1 MSADVAAQL
10 EEEDLPEID
19 VLGQAFQDDPLAV
32 LRQARAHGP
41 LARSRRGVEV
51 LDYETVSALVSDAR
65 LDSQNAS
72 VYARMGG
79 PASLV
84 EFAEDG
90 LLVAMSGEK
99 HKRIRRVFSAAFRVR
114 HVQSQRPLMRTAAQD
129 LAKAWDSGSCE
140 FVREFSSPFPMHVL
154 CRLLGVPVE
163 DIPLFTAA
171 ATELHLLAAVPL
183 APGFPRIDA
192 ALQTLSEYI
201 TGLVRRRRDEPRDD
215 IVTSLITVQESEGRL
230 TDAELAWNLVN
241 LIFAGQDTT
250 RYQLASV
257 VRAVAQAPG
266 AWERLA
272 TEPELIPAA
281 VEEALRLYPVTRFIV
296 RIPRDDLIIGDLR
309 VRRGRRVILNL
320 LAASRDPS
328 RFERPDEFL
337 LPRPEPHF
345 NIPFG
350 WGMHH
355 CLGATLA
362 EVEME
367 EALRLLIESYQDV
380 RVIGIPAMTPPP
392 GMLYGPE
399 SMLLQFAKKRA

>member
-1 MSADVAAQL
+1 MSADIAARL
-10 EEEDLPEID
+10 EEADLPEID
-19 VLGQAFQDDPLAV
+19 VLGRAFHDDAIAV
-32 LRQARAHGP
+32 LRKARAHGT

-51 LDYETVSALVSDAR
+51 LDYDTVAALVSDGR
-65 LDSQNAS
+65 LDSQDAS

-79 PASLV
+79 PGSLL

-90 LLVAMSGEK
+90 LLVGMSGEK
-99 HKRIRRVFSAAFRVR
+99 HRRIRRVFSAAFRVR
-114 HVQSQRPLMRTAAQD
+114 HVQSQRPLMRTAAQHLVANWGSD
-129 LAKAWDSGSCE
+129 SCE
-140 FVREFSSPFPMHVL
+140 FVRDFSSPFPMHVL
-154 CRLLGVPVE
+154 CRMLGVPVA

-192 ALQTLSEYI
+192 ALSELSEYI
-201 TGLVRRRRDEPRDD
+201 TGLVQRRRDEPRDD

-230 TDAELAWNLVN
+230 TDSELAWNLVN

-272 TEPELIPAA
+272 AEPELIPAA
-281 VEEALRLYPVTRFIV
+281 VEEGLRLYPVTRFIV
-296 RIPRDDLIIGDLR
+296 RIPRDDVTIGELR

-345 NIPFG
+345 NVPFG

-362 EVEME
+362 QVEMA
-367 EALRLLIESYQDV
+367 EALRVLTEGYRDV
-380 RVIGIPAMTPPP
+380 RVAGLPAMTPPA
-392 GMLYGPE
+392 GMLHGPE
-399 SMLLQFAKKRA
+399 TMPLEFAERA

>member
-1 MSADVAAQL
+1 MSADVTARLQ
-10 EEEDLPEID
+10 EEDLPEID
-19 VLGQAFQDDPLAV
+19 VLGQAFHDDALAV
-32 LRQARAHGP
+32 LRKARAQGT

-51 LDYETVSALVSDAR
+51 LDYDTVAALVSDDR
-65 LDSQNAS
+65 LDSQNAG

-79 PASLV
+79 PRSLL

-90 LLVAMSGEK
+90 LLVGMSGEK
-99 HKRIRRVFSAAFRVR
+99 HRRIRRVFSAAFRVR
-114 HVQSQRPLMRTAAQD
+114 HVQSQRPLMREAAAD
-129 LAKAWDSGSCE
+129 LAAAWASDSCE
-140 FVREFSSPFPMHVL
+140 FVRDFSSPFPMHVL

-192 ALQTLSEYI
+192 ALQALSEYI

-230 TDAELAWNLVN
+230 TDSELAWNLVN

-266 AWERLA
+266 AWERLVA
-272 TEPELIPAA
+272 EPELIPAA

-345 NIPFG
+345 SVPFG

-380 RVIGIPAMTPPP
+380 RVIGIPAMTPPA
-392 GMLYGPE
+392 GMLHGPE

>member
-19 VLGQAFQDDPLAV
+19 ILGQAFHDDAIAV
-32 LRQARAHGP
+32 LRKARAHGT
-41 LARSRRGVEV
+41 LARSRRGIEV
-51 LDYETVSALVSDAR
+51 LDYDTVSALVNDDR

-79 PASLV
+79 PSSLL

-99 HKRIRRVFSAAFRVR
+99 HRRIRRVFSAAFRVR
-114 HVQSQRPLMRTAAQD
+114 HVESQRALMRTAARD
-129 LAKAWDSGSCE
+129 LVAAWGSDSCE
-140 FVREFSSPFPMHVL
+140 FVRDFSSPFPMHVL
-154 CRLLGVPVE
+154 CRILGVPVE

-192 ALQTLSEYI
+192 ALRTLSEYI
-201 TGLVRRRRDEPRDD
+201 AGLVRRRRDEPQDD
-215 IVTSLITVQESEGRL
+215 IVTSLVTVQESDGRL
-230 TDAELAWNLVN
+230 TDSELAWNLVN

-257 VRAVAQAPG
+257 VHAVVQAPG
-266 AWERLA
+266 AWDRLA
-272 TEPELIPAA
+272 AEPELIPAA
-281 VEEALRLYPVTRFIV
+281 VGEGLRLQPVTRFIV
-296 RIPRDDLIIGDLR
+296 RIPRDDLILGNLH

-320 LAASRDPS
+320 LAASRDLS
-328 RFERPDEFL
+328 RFEQPDEFL
-337 LPRPEPHF
+337 LPRPEPGF
-345 NIPFG
+345 NLPFG

-362 EVEME
+362 QAEME
-367 EALRLLIESYQDV
+367 EALRVLTERYRDV
-380 RVIGIPAMTPPP
+380 RVIDIPARTPPA
-392 GMLYGPE
+392 GMLHGPE
-399 SMLLQFAKKRA
+399 SMLLEFAERA

>member
-1 MSADVAAQL
+1 MSADVTARLQ
-10 EEEDLPEID
+10 EEDLPEID
-19 VLGQAFQDDPLAV
+19 VLGQAFHDDALAV
-32 LRQARAHGP
+32 LRKARAQGT

-51 LDYETVSALVSDAR
+51 LDYDTVAALVSDDR
-65 LDSQNAS
+65 LDSQNAG

-79 PASLV
+79 PRSLL

-90 LLVAMSGEK
+90 LLVGMSGEK
-99 HKRIRRVFSAAFRVR
+99 HRRIRRVFSAAFRVR
-114 HVQSQRPLMRTAAQD
+114 HVQSQRPLMREAAAD
-129 LAKAWDSGSCE
+129 LAAAWASDSCE
-140 FVREFSSPFPMHVL
+140 FVRDFSSPFPMHVL

-230 TDAELAWNLVN
+230 TDSELAWNLVN

-345 NIPFG
+345 SVPFG

-380 RVIGIPAMTPPP
+380 RVIGIPAMTPPA
-392 GMLYGPE
+392 GMLHGPE

>member
-1 MSADVAAQL
+1 MSAEAAARL

-19 VLGQAFQDDPLAV
+19 VLGRAFQDDAIAV
-32 LRQARAHGP
+32 LRKARADGT
-41 LARSRRGVEV
+41 LARSRRGIEV
-51 LDYETVSALVSDAR
+51 LDYDTVAALVSDGR
-65 LDSQNAS
+65 LDAQDAG

-79 PASLV
+79 PSSLLA
-84 EFAEDG
+84 FAEDG
-90 LLVAMSGEK
+90 LLVAMNGDK
-99 HKRIRRVFSAAFRVR
+99 HRRIRRVFSAAFRVR
-114 HVQSQRPLMRTAAQD
+114 HVQSQRPLMRAAAQD
-129 LAKAWDSGSCE
+129 LAAAWSSDSCE
-140 FVREFSSPFPMHVL
+140 FVRDFSSPFPMHVL
-154 CRLLGVPVE
+154 CRMLGVPVE

-192 ALQTLSEYI
+192 ALRTLSEYI

-215 IVTSLITVQESEGRL
+215 IVSSLITVQQSEGRL
-230 TDAELAWNLVN
+230 TDSELAWNLVN

-257 VRAVAQAPG
+257 VRAVSQAPG

-272 TEPELIPAA
+272 AEPELIPAA
-281 VEEALRLYPVTRFIV
+281 VEEGLRVYPVTRFIV
-296 RIPRDDLIIGDLR
+296 RIPRDDLSIGDLK

-337 LPRPEPHF
+337 LNRPTPHF
-345 NIPFG
+345 NVPFG

-362 EVEME
+362 QVEME
-367 EALRLLIESYQDV
+367 EALRVLTEGYQDV
-380 RVIGIPAMTPPP
+380 RVTGIPAMTPPA
-392 GMLYGPE
+392 GMLHGPE

>member
-1 MSADVAAQL
+1 MSADVAAGW
-10 EEEDLPEID
+10 EEENLPEFD
-19 VLGQAFQDDPLAV
+19 VLGGAFQDDALAV
-32 LRQARAHGP
+32 LRKARAHGT

-51 LDYETVSALVSDAR
+51 LDYDTVAALVSDDR
-65 LDSQNAS
+65 LDSQNAR

-79 PASLV
+79 PSSLL

-90 LLVAMSGEK
+90 LLVGMSGEK
-99 HKRIRRVFSAAFRVR
+99 HRRIRRVFSAAFRVR
-114 HVQSQRPLMRTAAQD
+114 HVQSQRPLMRMAAQE
-129 LAKAWDSGSCE
+129 LVRAWDSESCE
-140 FVREFSSPFPMHVL
+140 FVRDFSSPFPMHVL
-154 CRLLGVPVE
+154 CRMLGVPVE

-183 APGFPRIDA
+183 APGFPRIDE
-192 ALQTLSEYI
+192 ALQTLCEYI
-201 TGLVRRRRDEPRDD
+201 TGLVRQRRDESRDD

-230 TDAELAWNLVN
+230 TDSELAWNLVN

-272 TEPELIPAA
+272 AEPELIPAA

-296 RIPRDDLIIGDLR
+296 RIPRDDLSIGNLT

-362 EVEME
+362 QVEME
-367 EALRLLIESYQDV
+367 EALRVLTESYHDV
-380 RVIGIPAMTPPP
+380 RITGIPAMTPPA
-392 GMLYGPE
+392 GMLHGPE
-399 SMLLQFAKKRA
+399 SMLLQFAARRA

>member
-1 MSADVAAQL
+1 MSADVTARLQ
-10 EEEDLPEID
+10 EEDLPEID
-19 VLGQAFQDDPLAV
+19 VLGQAFHDDALAV
-32 LRQARAHGP
+32 LRKARAQGT

-51 LDYETVSALVSDAR
+51 LDYDTVAALVSDDR
-65 LDSQNAS
+65 LDSQNAG

-79 PASLV
+79 PRSLL

-90 LLVAMSGEK
+90 LLVGMCGEK
-99 HKRIRRVFSAAFRVR
+99 HRRIRRVFSAAFRVR
-114 HVQSQRPLMRTAAQD
+114 HVQSQRPLMREAAAD
-129 LAKAWDSGSCE
+129 LAAAWASDSCE
-140 FVREFSSPFPMHVL
+140 FVRDFSSPFPMHVL

-230 TDAELAWNLVN
+230 TDSELAWNLVN

-272 TEPELIPAA
+272 AEPELIPAA

-345 NIPFG
+345 SVPFG

-380 RVIGIPAMTPPP
+380 RVIGIPAMTPPA
-392 GMLYGPE
+392 GMLHGPE
-399 SMLLQFAKKRA
+399 SMLLQFVKKRA

>member
-19 VLGQAFQDDPLAV
+19 VMGRAFQEDSVAA
-32 LRQARAHGP
+32 LREVRAGGP
-41 LARSRRGVEV
+41 LARSRRGIEV
-51 LDYETVSALVSDAR
+51 LDYDTVSALVSDDR

-79 PASLV
+79 PESLI

-90 LLVAMSGEK
+90 LLVAMNGEK

-114 HVQSQRPLMRTAAQD
+114 HVESQRALMRAAAQD
-129 LAKAWDSGSCE
+129 LVGAWDGDYCE
-140 FVREFSSPFPMHVL
+140 FVRDFSSPFPMHVL
-154 CRLLGVPVE
+154 CRMLGVPVE

-183 APGFPRIDA
+183 APGFPRIDD
-192 ALQTLSEYI
+192 ALRTLSEYI
-201 TGLVRRRRDEPRDD
+201 AGLVARRREEPRDD
-215 IVTSLITVQESEGRL
+215 IISSLITVQESEGRL
-230 TDAELAWNLVN
+230 TDSELAWNLVN

-266 AWERLA
+266 AWERVA
-272 TEPELIPAA
+272 ADPELVPAA
-281 VEEALRLYPVTRFIV
+281 VEEGLRLYPVTQFIV
-296 RIPRDDLIIGDLR
+296 RIPPDDMTIGDLH
-309 VRRGRRVILNL
+309 VRQGRRVILNL
-320 LAASRDPS
+320 LAASRDPG
-328 RFERPDEFL
+328 RFERADDFL
-337 LPRPEPHF
+337 LPRQGPDF

-362 EVEME
+362 RVEME
-367 EALRLLIESYQDV
+367 EALRVLTETYRDV
-380 RVIGIPAMTPPP
+380 RVTAIPEATPPA
-392 GMLYGPE
+392 GMLQGPE
-399 SMLLQFAKKRA
+399 SMVLEYARRA

>member
-19 VLGQAFQDDPLAV
+19 VLSRAFHDDAIAV
-32 LRQARAHGP
+32 LREARTRGT

-51 LDYETVSALVSDAR
+51 LDYDTVAALVSDDR
-65 LDSQNAS
+65 LDSQDAE

-79 PASLV
+79 PSSLL

-90 LLVAMSGEK
+90 LLVAMNGEN
-99 HKRIRRVFSAAFRVR
+99 HRRIRRVFSAAFRVR
-114 HVQSQRPLMRTAAQD
+114 HVQSQRPLMRKAALD
-129 LAKAWDSGSCE
+129 LVKAWDSDECE
-140 FVREFSSPFPMHVL
+140 FVRDFSSPFPMQVL

-183 APGFPRIDA
+183 APGFPRIDK
-192 ALQTLSEYI
+192 ALGELKEYI
-201 TGLVRRRRDEPRDD
+201 TGLVRRRRDQPRDD
-215 IVTSLITVQESEGRL
+215 IVTSLITVQETEGRL
-230 TDAELAWNLVN
+230 TEEELAWNLVN

-257 VRAVAQAPG
+257 IRAVAQAPG
-266 AWERLA
+266 AWERIH
-272 TEPELIPAA
+272 TDPELIPAA
-281 VEEALRLYPVTRFIV
+281 VEESLRLFPVTRFIV
-296 RIPRDDLIIGDLR
+296 RIPRDDLTIGDLN

-328 RFERPDEFL
+328 RFEHPDEFL

-345 NIPFG
+345 NVPFG

-362 EVEME
+362 QAEIE
-367 EALRLLIESYQDV
+367 EALRVLTENYQGV
-380 RVIGIPAMTPPP
+380 RVTAIPALTPPA
-392 GMLYGPE
+392 GMLHGPE
-399 SMLLQFAKKRA
+399 SMLLEFATKRA

>member
-1 MSADVAAQL
+1 MSADVTARLQ
-10 EEEDLPEID
+10 EEDLPEID
-19 VLGQAFQDDPLAV
+19 VLGQAFHDDALAV
-32 LRQARAHGP
+32 LRKARAQGT

-51 LDYETVSALVSDAR
+51 LDYDTVAALVSDDR
-65 LDSQNAS
+65 LDSQNAG

-79 PASLV
+79 PRSLL

-90 LLVAMSGEK
+90 LLVGMSGEK
-99 HKRIRRVFSAAFRVR
+99 HRRIRRVFSAAFRVR
-114 HVQSQRPLMRTAAQD
+114 HVQSQRPLMREAAAD
-129 LAKAWDSGSCE
+129 LAASWASDSCE
-140 FVREFSSPFPMHVL
+140 FVRDFSSPFPMHVL

-230 TDAELAWNLVN
+230 TDSELAWNLVN

-337 LPRPEPHF
+337 LPRPGPHF
-345 NIPFG
+345 SVPFG

>member
-1 MSADVAAQL
+1 MSADVTARLQ
-10 EEEDLPEID
+10 EEDLPEID
-19 VLGQAFQDDPLAV
+19 VLGQAFHDDALAV
-32 LRQARAHGP
+32 LRKARAQGT

-51 LDYETVSALVSDAR
+51 LDYDTVAALVSDDR
-65 LDSQNAS
+65 LDSQNAG

-79 PASLV
+79 PRSLL

-90 LLVAMSGEK
+90 LLVGMSGEK
-99 HKRIRRVFSAAFRVR
+99 HRRIRRVFSAAFRVR
-114 HVQSQRPLMRTAAQD
+114 HVQSQRPLMREAAAD
-129 LAKAWDSGSCE
+129 LAAAWASDSCE
-140 FVREFSSPFPMHVL
+140 FVRDFSSPFPMHVL

-230 TDAELAWNLVN
+230 TDSELAWNLVN

-272 TEPELIPAA
+272 AEPELIPAA

-345 NIPFG
+345 SVPFG

>member
-1 MSADVAAQL
+1 MSADVAAGL
-10 EEEDLPEID
+10 EEENLPEID
-19 VLGQAFQDDPLAV
+19 VLGGEFQDDALAV
-32 LRQARAHGP
+32 LRKARAHGT

-51 LDYETVSALVSDAR
+51 LDYDTVAALVSDDR
-65 LDSQNAS
+65 LDSQDAG

-79 PASLV
+79 PSSLL
-84 EFAEDG
+84 EFAKDG
-90 LLVAMSGEK
+90 LLVGMSGEK
-99 HKRIRRVFSAAFRVR
+99 HRRIRRVFSAAFRVR
-114 HVQSQRPLMRTAAQD
+114 HVQSQRPLMRMAAQE
-129 LAKAWDSGSCE
+129 LVRAWDSESCE
-140 FVREFSSPFPMHVL
+140 FVRDFSSPFPMHVL
-154 CRLLGVPVE
+154 CRMLGVPVE

-230 TDAELAWNLVN
+230 TDSELAWNLVN

-272 TEPELIPAA
+272 AEPELIPAA

-296 RIPRDDLIIGDLR
+296 RIPRDDLSIGNLT

-362 EVEME
+362 QVEME
-367 EALRLLIESYQDV
+367 EALRVLTESYQDV
-380 RVIGIPAMTPPP
+380 RVTGIPAITPPA
-392 GMLYGPE
+392 GMLHGPE
-399 SMLLQFAKKRA
+399 SMLLQFARRRA

>member
-1 MSADVAAQL
+1 MSADVAAGL
-10 EEEDLPEID
+10 EEGNLPEID
-19 VLGQAFQDDPLAV
+19 VLGGAFQDDALAV
-32 LRQARAHGP
+32 LRKARAHGT

-51 LDYETVSALVSDAR
+51 LDYDTVAALVSDDR
-65 LDSQNAS
+65 LDSQNAG

-79 PASLV
+79 PSSLL
-84 EFAEDG
+84 EFAKDG
-90 LLVAMSGEK
+90 LLVGMSGEK
-99 HKRIRRVFSAAFRVR
+99 HRRIRRVFSAAFRVR
-114 HVQSQRPLMRTAAQD
+114 HVQSQRPLMRMAAQE
-129 LAKAWDSGSCE
+129 LVRAWDSESCE
-140 FVREFSSPFPMHVL
+140 FVRDFSSPFPMHVL
-154 CRLLGVPVE
+154 CRMLGVPVE

-183 APGFPRIDA
+183 APGFPRIDE

-201 TGLVRRRRDEPRDD
+201 TGLVRQRKDESRDD

-230 TDAELAWNLVN
+230 TDSELAWNLVN

-272 TEPELIPAA
+272 AEPELIPAA

-296 RIPRDDLIIGDLR
+296 RIPRDDLSIGNLT

-362 EVEME
+362 RAEME
-367 EALRLLIESYQDV
+367 EALRVLTESYHDV
-380 RVIGIPAMTPPP
+380 RITGIPAMTPPA
-392 GMLYGPE
+392 GMLHGPE
-399 SMLLQFAKKRA
+399 SMLLQFAPRRA